1 LSFVIECYIDCT
13 TLLVS
18 HYEC

>member
-1 LSFVIECYIDCT
+1 MHQT

-18 HYEC
+18 HKF